1 MDLIPTILET
11 VPRNLPTL
19 VLGTTVGYYSPLLT
33 AVFMHTGQA
42 GVDYYGEA
50 HLTRWNSFMHTLGMP
65 FTIYGFVLSI
75 PALFRLD
82 PERATRVA
90 LFLYTVYG
98 GHYLTV
104 NTNIT
109 LLYYILFGYSTI
121 RAVRDYRLTF
131 KGEKDDEGSKK
142 MFSPH
147 VKLVL
152 TGLSISV
159 SALLFQEV
167 VGHYLGG
174 DIPSRWEAIPNAI
187 LYAKYFAVS
196 HIFN

>member
-19 VLGTTVGYYSPLLT
+19 VFGTTVGYYSPLLT

-121 RAVRDYRLTF
+121 RAVRD
-131 KGEKDDEGSKK
+131 
-142 MFSPH
+142 
-147 VKLVL
+147 
-152 TGLSISV
+152 LSLI
-159 SALLFQEV
+159 
-167 VGHYLGG
+167 
-174 DIPSRWEAIPNAI
+174 
-187 LYAKYFAVS
+187 
-196 HIFN
+196 HI

>member
-1 MDLIPTILET
+1 
-11 VPRNLPTL
+11 
-19 VLGTTVGYYSPLLT
+19 
-33 AVFMHTGQA
+33 
-42 GVDYYGEA
+42 
-50 HLTRWNSFMHTLGMP
+50 
-65 FTIYGFVLSI
+65 
-75 PALFRLD
+75 
-82 PERATRVA
+82 
-90 LFLYTVYG
+90 
-98 GHYLTV
+98 
-104 NTNIT
+104 
-109 LLYYILFGYSTI
+109 
-121 RAVRDYRLTF
+121 
-131 KGEKDDEGSKK
+131 

-167 VGHYLGG
+167 FGHYLGG